1 MENIA
6 QSLISRRAKV
16 ETLRK
21 SKKEN
26 PSFWALAD
34 TVTSSELPLVLI
46 AEDDAGLAKLLS
58 NSLKRHDLD
67 IINCAGVDEAVRI
80 LSSREVAFMVLDFKL
95 KDGDSRQVISLMR
108 EKSINVPFV
117 VLTGRGDEQ
126 LAVEMLKMGA
136 ADYLVKNDSSLE
148 KLPHI
153 IQAELK
159 NTRREKRLNEIEKR
173 LLKSENIST
182 ALLNTT
188 RDASFVMKPD
198 GTIIIAN
205 ELAARR
211 LELPLE
217 EVIGKS
223 IYDLMPPLISSSRK
237 KMAAKA
243 IKTAR
248 AVHFEDTWNGR
259 AYTHSVYPL
268 VDGTGRVYELAVYSQ
283 DVTDKAR
290 TIELIDLQRD
300 LAVELSRTHELKK
313 GLELCFQAACTAT
326 GFDCGGVFLLDEQGR
341 DFKLLYYSNIREQYI
356 RELLTVP
363 ADSQNASLIAAG
375 KPIYTNQHKLGVPL
389 CQIDPDEKLQAVA
402 AVPIVFNEKVLGAI
416 NIASHSKSV
425 IPDYVKHSLET
436 IAALSA
442 GAISRLRTENIL
454 NQTRNRLTELIQSA
468 QDVICIVTASGEILY
483 YNGPSSYE
491 VSTEQVTGR
500 NFLELYEKEQAQK
513 VIDNVRL
520 AVKRNM
526 TVYDEI
532 MLTRRGADQWFSI
545 QFSPVRDEQGD
556 IYAASLISRN
566 ITEKKAAE
574 QQLMEAKSQL
584 EQKVMVRT
592 AELTEANILLVKQ
605 IEEKE
610 KTRLL
615 LKEREMLERAVIDST
630 PAHIAVLDSSGTI
643 LAVNSRWEKFARE
656 NGALPSDAGPGV
668 NYLSAA
674 EAGAE
679 PGSPEAETA
688 LRGIRDV
695 LERKSDFF
703 ECEYKC
709 PADGQTYWYLMT
721 VCQLK
726 HPKGGAVISHID
738 ITDQKKAKLK
748 VAGYQQKLR
757 SLASEL
763 TINEQRQRKH
773 IAQGL
778 HDSIIQSLIFLKI
791 KLDSVFNSP
800 DDAKRDSFDE
810 MKSILDEL
818 IQRTRNF
825 TLELSSPML
834 YELGLAPAA
843 EEWLKSNIMEKH
855 GIDFEFNCGQDLP
868 DIENDLKGF
877 LFQAFRELLVNVV
890 KHSAADKVWVGLDHK
905 DGFIELSVRD
915 NGCGFVSQPCEDKI
929 SCGFGLFSIR
939 ERFDSIGGSVKID
952 SVPGQGTSVII
963 TAPLTLH
970 NKMIEEV

>member
-1 MENIA
+1 MENIR

-26 PSFWALAD
+26 PSFSALED
-34 TVTSSELPLVLI
+34 SVTSPELPLVLV

-58 NSLKRHDLD
+58 NSLKRHNLD
-67 IINCAGVDEAVRI
+67 IINCVGVGEAVRI

-126 LAVEMLKMGA
+126 LAVEMLKLGA
-136 ADYLVKNDSSLE
+136 ADYLVKNDRSLE

-159 NTRREKRLNEIEKR
+159 NSRREKRLNEIEKR

-198 GTIIIAN
+198 GRIIIAN

-211 LELPLE
+211 LDMPLE
-217 EVIGKS
+217 EVIGS
-223 IYDLMPPLISSSRK
+223 NIYELMPPLISSLRK
-237 KMAAKA
+237 KMADRA
-243 IKTAR
+243 IKTAMP
-248 AVHFEDTWNGR
+248 VHFEDTWNAK
-259 AYTHSVYPL
+259 AYSHSVYPL
-268 VDGTGRVYELAVYSQ
+268 VDGMGRVYELAVYSQ

-300 LAVELSRTHELKK
+300 LAVELSRTHELRK

-341 DFKLLYYSNIREQYI
+341 DFKLLYYSNIHEEYI

-375 KPIYTNQHKLGVPL
+375 RPIYTNQYKLGVPL

-402 AVPIVFNEKVLGAI
+402 SVPIIFNEKVLGAI

-425 IPDYVKHSLET
+425 VPDYVRHSLET

-483 YNGPSSYE
+483 YNGPPSYE
-491 VSTEQVTGR
+491 VSPDQVIGR
-500 NFLELYEKEQAQK
+500 NFFELYKKEQAQK

-520 AVKRNM
+520 AVEKNR

-532 MLTRRGADQWFSI
+532 ILTRQGLDQWFSI
-545 QFSPVRDEQGD
+545 QFTPVRDEEGK
-556 IYAASLISRN
+556 IYAASLIARN
-566 ITEKKAAE
+566 ITEKKAGE
-574 QQLMEAKSQL
+574 QQLREAKSQL
-584 EQKVMVRT
+584 EEKVRIRT

-610 KTRLL
+610 KTRRL

-630 PAHIAVLDSSGTI
+630 PAHIAVLDRHGNI
-643 LAVNSRWEKFARE
+643 LTVNNRWEDFGRE
-656 NGALPSDAGPGV
+656 NGAMLTSIGPGM
-668 NYLSAA
+668 NYLACA
-674 EAGAE
+674 EAGAGE
-679 PGSPEAETA
+679 SNGEVETA
-688 LRGIRDV
+688 LKGIRDV
-695 LERKSDFF
+695 LEGSSGFF
-703 ECEYKC
+703 EFEYQC
-709 PADGQTYWYLMT
+709 PTELEIYWYKMT
-721 VCQLK
+721 VCSLE
-726 HPKGGAVISHID
+726 HPNGGAVISHID

-791 KLDSVFNSP
+791 KLDSVFHSLVNA
-800 DDAKRDSFDE
+800 DKDSFDE
-810 MKSILDEL
+810 MKGILNDL

-834 YELGLAPAA
+834 YELGPAAAA
-843 EEWLKSNIMEKH
+843 EEWLKSNIREKH
-855 GIDFEFNCGQDLP
+855 GIDFEFQCGQDLP
-868 DIENDLKGF
+868 GLENDLKGF

-890 KHSAADKVWVGLDHK
+890 KHSGADKVWVGLDHK
-905 DGFIELSVRD
+905 DGFIELFVRD
-915 NGCGFVSQPCEDKI
+915 NGCGFVSKPCEDKI

-939 ERFDSIGGSVKID
+939 ERFESIGGSVKID
-952 SVPGQGTSVII
+952 SEPGRGTSVAIMS
-963 TAPLTLH
+963 PLTLH